1 MPRVRICSGVL
12 VFELLREL
20 PDDVAPDAAS
30 TAVPAASASETS
42 TVLAAALVLAAR
54 RIPRGLPRKGLPP
67 KGLERRLED
76 GRLALS
82 PLMLMEKL
90 RRLACG
96 EALGERMGREA
107 GCAASLAT

>member
-1 MPRVRICSGVL
+1 MRILPRVRICSGVL

-30 TAVPAASASETS
+30 AAVPAAPAAEAS
-42 TVLAAALVLAAR
+42 TVLAAALEAAAR
-54 RIPRGLPRKGLPP
+54 RVPTGLPLNGLPP

-82 PLMLMEKL
+82 PLVVMEKL
-90 RRLACG
+90 R
-96 EALGERMGREA
+96 
-107 GCAASLAT
+107 